1 MFDEL
6 KEIYDIYSV
15 SSCEKKLNTYLKE
28 KYEKYSDEIVEDR
41 LYSIFAKRLAEN
53 PENRRK
59 IMIACAMDEIGL
71 IVSAVDKDNHANF
84 LNLEDLSPASLLHQR
99 VNITTRDNE
108 NISGFITI
116 NKKILEEKIS
126 TIKLEDLYVE
136 TFDDTKLNIGDLIAL
151 ESELIETENNII
163 GRSLTQKIPQY
174 LSIKI
179 LEKIKERK
187 LNNNFYIGA
196 IAQSTIGF
204 RGTKTANHVVEPDL
218 AIVVTGFE
226 VNNSNPKIELG
237 DGVIVGYYDSKMI
250 PDQNLLR
257 YITERYETKPYVGVL
272 GNDGS
277 FIHKTLAGVPTL
289 SVGIPMKNMGTSSVI
304 VSKNDIEKLETF
316 LLKLIEDENISN
328 LIRRER

>member
-1 MFDEL
+1 MFNEL
-6 KEIYDIYSV
+6 KEIYEIYSV
-15 SSCEKKLNTYLKE
+15 SSFEKKLNTYLKE
-28 KYEKYSDEIVEDR
+28 KYKKYSDEIVEDR

-53 PENRRK
+53 PENRKK

-71 IVSAVDKDNHANF
+71 IVSAVDKENHASF
-84 LNLEDLSPASLLHQR
+84 LTLEDLSPASLLHQR

-108 NISGFITI
+108 NISGFITA
-116 NKKILEEKIS
+116 NKKILEEKIA

-136 TFDDTKLNIGDLIAL
+136 TFDDTKINVGDLITL
-151 ESELIETENNII
+151 ESDLIETENSFI
-163 GRSLTQKIPQY
+163 GRSLTQKVPQY
-174 LSIKI
+174 LTIKI
-179 LEKIKERK
+179 LEKIKKMK
-187 LNNNFYIGA
+187 LNSNFYIGT

-226 VNNSNPKIELG
+226 VNNSNSKIELG

-250 PDQNLLR
+250 PDQQLLR
-257 YITERYETKPYVGVL
+257 YITEKYETKPYVGIL

-277 FIHKTLAGVPTL
+277 FIHKTLAGAPTI
-289 SVGIPMKNMGTSSVI
+289 SVGIPMKNMGTSSVM

-316 LLKLIEDENISN
+316 LLNLIEDEEIST
-328 LIRRER
+328 LMRRE